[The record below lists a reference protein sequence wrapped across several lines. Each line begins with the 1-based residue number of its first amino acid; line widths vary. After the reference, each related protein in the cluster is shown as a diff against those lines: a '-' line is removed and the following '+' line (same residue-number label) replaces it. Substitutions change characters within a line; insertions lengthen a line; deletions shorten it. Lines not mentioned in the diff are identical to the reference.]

1 MGVYGTLTNYIKF
14 WKICVDDPIYFVK
27 TGSVE
32 YLVSVLNSFGANIQ
46 FISEIAKQ
54 CRLPFLDVFFTR
66 NVNNIVATVYHKTT
80 ANDLHLNWNLH
91 QLVGKGE
98 KLEKFAPTSWKRGTL
113 KTLIDRPYLICFSR
127 ELRKQEN
134 EHLKQVFHEKK

>member
-80 ANDLHLNWNLH
+80 ANDLHLNWNL
-91 QLVGKGE
+91 
-98 KLEKFAPTSWKRGTL
+98 FAPTSWKRETL

>member
-66 NVNNIVATVYHKTT
+66 NVNNIVTTVYRKTT
-80 ANDLHLNWNLH
+80 ANDLHLNWNL
-91 QLVGKGE
+91 
-98 KLEKFAPTSWKRGTL
+98 FAPTSWKRGTL
-113 KTLIDRPYLICFSR
+113 KTLIDRAYLICFSR
-127 ELRKQEN
+127 ELRKQEI

>member
-1 MGVYGTLTNYIKF
+1 M
-14 WKICVDDPIYFVK
+14 DDPIYFVK

-54 CRLPFLDVFFTR
+54 CRLPFLDAFFTR

-80 ANDLHLNWNLH
+80 ANDLHLNWNL
-91 QLVGKGE
+91 
-98 KLEKFAPTSWKRGTL
+98 FAPTSWKRGTL